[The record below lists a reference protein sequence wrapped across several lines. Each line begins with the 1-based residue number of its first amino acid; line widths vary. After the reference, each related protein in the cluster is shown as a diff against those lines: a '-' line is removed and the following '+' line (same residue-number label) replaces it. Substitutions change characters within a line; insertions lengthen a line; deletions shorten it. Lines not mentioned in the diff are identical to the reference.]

1 MKSILFVLLT
11 LLLCLPA
18 MGKQQSSRW
27 FMYAKIETSKGPII
41 VALDYQK
48 HLLLSLTLSLWL
60 KAKMTLL
67 QMTT

>member
-1 MKSILFVLLT
+1 
-11 LLLCLPA
+11 
-18 MGKQQSSRW
+18 MGKQQSSDGL
-27 FMYAKIETSKGPII
+27 YAKIETSKGPII